1 MTVLRVVALVCMC
14 LAAAVSPALAQAPIK
29 VGLLVPLV
37 GPFAQIGKDMVAGTE
52 MYLDEMQYT
61 AGGRKIQV
69 IVEDTAGNP
78 QTGLT
83 RARKL
88 LEQDGVHLLT
98 GGLLSSTAYALQPY
112 VDSQK
117 IPTTFPVAAPDDITQ
132 RKPAKWIVR
141 TGWATSQPMHPF
153 GEWVAKNLKYKR
165 IAIIA
170 MDYSFGWETA
180 GGFQQTFE
188 DNGGQIVQ
196 KLWVPLNTN
205 DFAPYLAQIRRDSD
219 AVFALFVGNL
229 ALQFVKQYESSEL
242 KGRLPLIAAGTTTD
256 ESVLGSMGDEAIG
269 IVTAHDYSAAL
280 DTPANRRFA
289 KAYEAKTGRVP
300 SHYAEKCYTNARW
313 IAEAIK
319 AIDGKAEDRNRLL
332 AALRAVSIKD
342 APRGPLVVDTYD
354 NPIENIYIRR
364 VERVGGKLQN
374 TVITTIPNV
383 GQFWKYDPAQYLKS
397 PLYSRDY
404 PPCRFC

>member
-1 MTVLRVVALVCMC
+1 MMALRTMVLALLCVVGAS
-14 LAAAVSPALAQAPIK
+14 SPALAQAPIK
-29 VGLLVPLV
+29 VGLLAPLV

-52 MYLDEMQYT
+52 LYLDEIQYT
-61 AGGRKIQV
+61 AGGRKIQL
-69 IVEDTAGNP
+69 IVEDSAGNP
-78 QTGLT
+78 QTALT

-88 LEQDGVHLLT
+88 IEQDGVHLLT

-165 IAIIA
+165 IAVIA
-170 MDYSFGWETA
+170 MDYSFGWETV
-180 GGFQQTFE
+180 GGFQHTFE

-205 DFAPYLAQIRRDSD
+205 DFGPYLPQIRRDAD

-229 ALQFVKQYESSEL
+229 ALQFIKQYDSSEV

-256 ESVLGSMGDEAIG
+256 ESVLGSMGDEALG
-269 IVTAHDYSAAL
+269 VVTAHDYSAAI

-289 KAYEAKTGRVP
+289 KAYEAKTGRMP

-319 AIDGKAEDRNRLL
+319 AIDGKVEDRDRLL
-332 AALRAVSIKD
+332 AALKAVVIKD
-342 APRGPLVVDTYD
+342 APRGPLVMDKYD
-354 NPIENIYIRR
+354 NPVENIYIRK
-364 VERVGGKLQN
+364 VEKVGGRLQN
-374 TVITTIPNV
+374 TVTATIPSV
-383 GQFWKYDPAQYLKS
+383 GQFWKYDPVQYLKTA
-397 PLYSRDY
+397 LYSRDY

>member
-1 MTVLRVVALVCMC
+1 MIVLQMVALALLCVVGASS
-14 LAAAVSPALAQAPIK
+14 AAQAQAPVK
-29 VGLLVPLV
+29 VGLLAPLV

-52 MYLDEMQYT
+52 LYLDEIQHT
-61 AGGRKIQV
+61 AGGRKIQL
-69 IVEDTAGNP
+69 IVEDSAGNP
-78 QTGLT
+78 QTALT

-88 LEQDGVHLLT
+88 MEQDGVHLLT

-165 IAIIA
+165 IAVIA
-170 MDYSFGWETA
+170 MDYSFGWETV
-180 GGFQQTFE
+180 GGFQETFE

-205 DFAPYLAQIRRDSD
+205 DFGPYLPQIRRDAD

-229 ALQFVKQYESSEL
+229 ALQFIKQYESSDL

-256 ESVLGSMGDEAIG
+256 ESVLSSMGDEALG

-313 IAEAIK
+313 IVEAIK
-319 AIDGKAEDRNRLL
+319 ATDGKVEDRDRLL
-332 AALRAVSIKD
+332 AALKAVVIKD
-342 APRGPLVVDTYD
+342 APRGPLVMDKYD
-354 NPIENIYIRR
+354 NPVENIYIRK
-364 VERVGGKLQN
+364 VEKVGGRLQN
-374 TVITTIPNV
+374 TVTATIPSV
-383 GQFWKYDPAQYLKS
+383 GQFWKYDPVQYLKT

>member
-1 MTVLRVVALVCMC
+1 MIVLQVTLVFIC
-14 LAAAVSPALAQAPIK
+14 LVAAASSALAQAPVK
-29 VGLLVPLV
+29 VGFLAPLV

-52 MYLDEMQYT
+52 MYLDEIQYT
-61 AGGRKIQV
+61 AGGRKIQL
-69 IVEDTAGNP
+69 IVEDIAGNP
-78 QTGLT
+78 QTALT

-88 LEQDGVHLLT
+88 LEQDSVHLLT

-112 VDSQK
+112 VDAQK
-117 IPTTFPVAAPDDITQ
+117 IPTTYPVAAPDDITQ

-170 MDYSFGWETA
+170 LDYSFGWETV

-205 DFAPYLAQIRRDSD
+205 DFAPYLARIRRDAD

-229 ALQFVKQYESSEL
+229 ALQFVKQYETSDL
-242 KGRLPLIAAGTTTD
+242 KGRIPLIAGGTTTD
-256 ESVLGSMGDEAIG
+256 ESVLSSMGDEAIG

-280 DTPANRRFA
+280 DTPANRRFV
-289 KAYEAKTGRVP
+289 KAFEAKTGRVP

-313 IAEAIK
+313 VAEAIK
-319 AIDGKAEDRNRLL
+319 AIDGKVEDRDRLL
-332 AALRAVSIKD
+332 AALKAVVIKD
-342 APRGPLVVDTYD
+342 AARGPLVMDKYD
-354 NPIENIYIRR
+354 NPIENIYIRK
-364 VERVGGKLQN
+364 VEKVGGRLQN
-374 TVITTIPNV
+374 TVTATFPNV
-383 GQFWKYDPAQYLKS
+383 GQFWKYDPVEYLKT

>member
-1 MTVLRVVALVCMC
+1 MMVLQVVALAFLCVVG
-14 LAAAVSPALAQAPIK
+14 ATSSALAQAPVKI
-29 VGLLVPLV
+29 GLLAPLV

-52 MYLDEMQYT
+52 LYLDEIQYT
-61 AGGRKIQV
+61 AGGRKIQL
-69 IVEDTAGNP
+69 IVEDSAGNP
-78 QTGLT
+78 QTALT

-88 LEQDGVHLLT
+88 MEQDGVHLLT

-170 MDYSFGWETA
+170 MDYSFGWETV

-205 DFAPYLAQIRRDSD
+205 DFGPYLPQIRRDAD

-229 ALQFVKQYESSEL
+229 ALQFIKQYESSDL
-242 KGRLPLIAAGTTTD
+242 KGRPLIAAGTTTD
-256 ESVLGSMGDEAIG
+256 ESVLGSMGDEALG

-313 IAEAIK
+313 IVEAIK
-319 AIDGKAEDRNRLL
+319 AADGKVEDRDRLL

-342 APRGPLVVDTYD
+342 APRGPLVIDEYD
-354 NPIENIYIRR
+354 NPVENIYIRK
-364 VERVGGKLQN
+364 VEKVGGRLQN
-374 TVITTIPNV
+374 TVTATIPSV
-383 GQFWKYDPAQYLKS
+383 GQFWKYDPVQYLKT

>member
-1 MTVLRVVALVCMC
+1 MMVLQVVALVFMC
-14 LAAAVSPALAQAPIK
+14 LVAAASPALAQAPVKI
-29 VGLLVPLV
+29 GLLAPLV

-52 MYLDEMQYT
+52 MYLDEIQYT
-61 AGGRKIQV
+61 AGGRKIQL

-78 QTGLT
+78 QTALT

-88 LEQDGVHLLT
+88 LEQDSVHLLT

-112 VDSQK
+112 VDAQK
-117 IPTTFPVAAPDDITQ
+117 IPTTMPVSAPDDLTQ

-170 MDYSFGWETA
+170 MDYSFGWETV

-205 DFAPYLAQIRRDSD
+205 DFGPYLPQIRRDAD

-229 ALQFVKQYESSEL
+229 ALQFIKQYESSDL

-256 ESVLGSMGDEAIG
+256 ESVLSSMGDEALG

-289 KAYEAKTGRVP
+289 KAYEAKTGRLP

-319 AIDGKAEDRNRLL
+319 AADGKVEDRDRLL
-332 AALRAVSIKD
+332 AALKAVVIKD
-342 APRGPLVVDTYD
+342 APRGPLVIDKYD
-354 NPIENIYIRR
+354 NPIENIYIRK
-364 VERVGGKLQN
+364 VEKVGGRLQN
-374 TVITTIPNV
+374 TVTATIPSV
-383 GQFWKYDPAQYLKS
+383 GQFWKYDPVQYLKT